1 MLGRFRQ
8 DMLHG
13 HTAAVRCLRM
23 LPQANLAFT
32 SGYDSTVRVWEL
44 GEGIPLAASRPLGE
58 TVRAVAAD
66 STLLAV
72 GATDAVIR
80 IWRAA
85 SDCAHLFDVAG
96 SRPSSCMLRRRKAI
110 RARFKSGGSLA
121 AIIDQEVGTFHWQE
135 LVECLIRRRM
145 LCLRRSGEKIEGTEE
160 ELYGHTGPVSC
171 LGLGS
176 TCLFSGSWDMTARA
190 WSRTSLEVV
199 RSYNHRDWLWAL
211 APRGGRLLSTAG
223 TDAYSWDVETGRLL
237 RVRKGL
243 HQGQAYAVEG
253 SRAGH
258 FVFTGGED
266 GVVHMFDERLPDRPS
281 RAAND
286 LAATAAKAA
295 VGLWRPHTS
304 AINALAFDDP
314 WLVTASSDG
323 TCAMLNVRQAM
334 HGASS
339 AKSKGP
345 WEPCMARQ
353 NEQVQRK
360 LGSFQR
366 SVYAVDIKGD
376 KVISGG
382 EDTYVRVFDFGQ
394 ALEIERRV
402 QAARGSR
409 EQARAATHSSHSTS
423 RRRLRPAPVHA
434 RAPCSLP

>member
-44 GEGIPLAASRPLGE
+44 AEGIPLAASRPLGE

-80 IWRAA
+80 VWRAA
-85 SDCAHLFDVAG
+85 TDCAHLFDVAG
-96 SRPSSCMLRRRKAI
+96 SRPS
-110 RARFKSGGSLA
+110 
-121 AIIDQEVGTFHWQE
+121 
-135 LVECLIRRRM
+135 
-145 LCLRRSGEKIEGTEE
+145 RSGEKVEGTEE

-211 APRGGRLLSTAG
+211 APRGARLLSTAG

-237 RVRKGL
+237 RMRKGL

-266 GVVHMFDERLPDRPS
+266 GVVHMFDERLPDRPG
-281 RAAND
+281 RAASD
-286 LAATAAKAA
+286 LAAAAAKAA
-295 VGLWRPHTS
+295 VRLWRPHTS

-323 TCAMLNVRQAM
+323 TCAMLNVRHAM

-382 EDTYVRVFDFGQ
+382 EDNYVRVFDFGQ

-423 RRRLRPAPVHA
+423 RRRLRPAPVHT
-434 RAPCSLP
+434 RAPC